1 MPDHPPVQEA
11 PQGLLATASRF
22 LTLLVSAAE
31 TRVDLLA
38 TELQE
43 EGARISRLL
52 LVGAAALFCLGLGV
66 VLLAI
71 FFVVLFWES
80 NRLAVLG
87 LLSGLF
93 LGLGLV
99 FAVVLAFVARGRKRP
114 LRDTAEVLAKDRLGL
129 EQNK

>member
-1 MPDHPPVQEA
+1 MPDHPPDERT
-11 PQGLLATASRF
+11 PQGLLATASRL
-22 LTLLVSAAE
+22 LTIVLSAAE

-38 TELQE
+38 VELQE
-43 EGARISRLL
+43 EGARAGRVLL
-52 LVGAAALFCLGLGV
+52 LGAAALFCLGLGIT
-66 VLLAI
+66 LLTV

-99 FAVVLAFVARGRKRP
+99 CAVVLAIVGRRRKPP
-114 LRDTAEVLAKDRLGL
+114 LSAITETLAKDMESLRRLT
-129 EQNK
+129 

>member
-1 MPDHPPVQEA
+1 MPDQPPAQEA

-22 LTLLVSAAE
+22 LTVLVSAAE

-43 EGARISRLL
+43 EGARIGRSL

-71 FFVVLFWES
+71 FFAVLFWDT

-99 FAVVLAFVARGRKRP
+99 FAVALAFVARGRKRP
-114 LRDTAEVLAKDRLGL
+114 LRETSEVLAKDRQSL
-129 EQNK
+129 EQTK